1 MKTKFTN
8 IACGLTTASIFAL
21 ALTACDDNSPSAPT
35 DGDVNSSAIESTDTS
50 SSSNGDVPPESSNG
64 TPTSSETPASS
75 ANEPASSGNDVSSS
89 STIIEVSSSS
99 KIASSSSLTLEA
111 CIDMDQM
118 CPPCVKVDGGPS
130 CPLTNNPCNQCR
142 TEGATAKSCKG
153 GLGYVCSD
161 GLWKQIKGDS
171 ICDPG
176 GDCDGDGI
184 PDGIYRPDLEPCAVE
199 DSTMEFYN
207 RIFTCKEG
215 KWVYT
220 PDPDDTDPHREAA
233 TDAKAEHR
241 GGPAVTPI
249 VVKVKNADGT
259 VTIRDDGADIYDF
272 DSVTVGAELA
282 GDTLIAHVEFSD
294 PTKSSFVMG
303 TLTFTVSNA
312 FADINYLKYDFRGN
326 VKPVHE
332 VEELLPCGNNSSC
345 VECPPDQD
353 CGGVAW

>member
-1 MKTKFTN
+1 MNKKITGMARGLAAATIVAFT
-8 IACGLTTASIFAL
+8 
-21 ALTACDDNSPSAPT
+21 LTACSDDSSSVSP
-35 DGDVNSSAIESTDTS
+35 VNDTS
-50 SSSNGDVPPESSNG
+50 SIEEQLSSGNDTPAPNGND
-64 TPTSSETPASS
+64 TPTSTESKQDS
-75 ANEPASSGNDVSSS
+75 PASSGNDAPAPASSDSASPNSIDAPTSSVNPSADTTQNSNSDVTPTSSADVAPNSSS
-89 STIIEVSSSS
+89 DVTPTSSEVDTTNFN
-99 KIASSSSLTLEA
+99 A
-111 CIDMDQM
+111 IDK
-118 CPPCVKVDGGPS
+118 CP
-130 CPLTNNPCNQCR
+130 
-142 TEGATAKSCKG
+142 
-153 GLGYVCSD
+153 
-161 GLWKQIKGDS
+161 
-171 ICDPG
+171 PG

-241 GGPAVTPI
+241 GGPAVAPI

-272 DSVTVGAELA
+272 NAVSVGVELF
-282 GDTLIAHVEFSD
+282 GDTLVAHVEF
-294 PTKSSFVMG
+294 PEATTNSFSMG
-303 TLTFTVSNA
+303 TLTFTLSKACEGV
-312 FADINYLKYDFRGN
+312 NYLKYPNRDYA
-326 VKPVHE
+326 KPIHE
-332 VEELLPCGNNSSC
+332 VDKLTDCGNNSSC

>member
-1 MKTKFTN
+1 MNKKITGM
-8 IACGLTTASIFAL
+8 ACGLAAATIVAFT
-21 ALTACDDNSPSAPT
+21 LTACSDDSSSVSP
-35 DGDVNSSAIESTDTS
+35 VNDTS
-50 SSSNGDVPPESSNG
+50 SIEEQLSSGNDTPAPNGND
-64 TPTSSETPASS
+64 TPTSTESKQDT
-75 ANEPASSGNDVSSS
+75 PASSGNDAPAPASSDSASPNSIDAPTSSENPSADTTQNSNSDVTPTSSS
-89 STIIEVSSSS
+89 DVAPTSSESDTISFNPEN
-99 KIASSSSLTLEA
+99 K
-111 CIDMDQM
+111 
-118 CPPCVKVDGGPS
+118 CP
-130 CPLTNNPCNQCR
+130 
-142 TEGATAKSCKG
+142 
-153 GLGYVCSD
+153 
-161 GLWKQIKGDS
+161 
-171 ICDPG
+171 PG

-294 PTKSSFVMG
+294 PTRSSFVMG

-326 VKPVHE
+326 VKPIRE
-332 VEELLPCGNNSSC
+332 VDELTDCGNNSSC
-345 VECPPDQD
+345 EQCPPDQD
-353 CGGVAW
+353 CVM

>member
-1 MKTKFTN
+1 MNKKITGM
-8 IACGLTTASIFAL
+8 ACGLAAVTIVAFT
-21 ALTACDDNSPSAPT
+21 LTACGDDSSSVSP
-35 DGDVNSSAIESTDTS
+35 VNDTS
-50 SSSNGDVPPESSNG
+50 SIEEQLSSGSNTPASNGNDAPAPASSDSASPNSIDAPTSSENPSADTTQNSNSDV
-64 TPTSSETPASS
+64 TPTSSSNVTPNSSSDVAPASS
-75 ANEPASSGNDVSSS
+75 ETDTVNFNPEN
-89 STIIEVSSSS
+89 
-99 KIASSSSLTLEA
+99 K
-111 CIDMDQM
+111 
-118 CPPCVKVDGGPS
+118 CP
-130 CPLTNNPCNQCR
+130 
-142 TEGATAKSCKG
+142 
-153 GLGYVCSD
+153 
-161 GLWKQIKGDS
+161 
-171 ICDPG
+171 PG
-176 GDCDGDGI
+176 GDCNGDGI
-184 PDGIYRPDLEPCAVE
+184 PDGIYRPDLEPCATE
-199 DSTMEFYN
+199 DSTMEFYS

-220 PDPDDTDPHREAA
+220 PDPDDTDPHRETA

-241 GGPAVTPI
+241 GGPAVAPI

-326 VKPVHE
+326 VKPVRE

-345 VECPPDQD
+345 EQCPPDQD
-353 CGGVAW
+353 CVM